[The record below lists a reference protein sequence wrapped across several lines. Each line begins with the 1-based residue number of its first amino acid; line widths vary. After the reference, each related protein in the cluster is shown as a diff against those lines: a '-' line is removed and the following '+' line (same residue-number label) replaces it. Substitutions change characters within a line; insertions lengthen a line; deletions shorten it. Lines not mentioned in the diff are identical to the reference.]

1 MRGLKSQSLQFAG
14 VFDGADYGLGF
25 VEGLLVFEFGDGVG
39 DDACAGLD

>member
-25 VEGLLVFEFGDGVG
+25 VEGLLVFEFGTES
-39 DDACAGLD
+39 ATMPAPAWT